1 MTRRMMAKFVKVAVV
16 LFLLPRLILAADY
29 NIDRK
34 QSERIGSYSILEFSG
49 ADVRVEVKFNDKSTL
64 IRENILLNDPACP
77 AKILSHAYRPDR
89 PGDKNRF
96 FCTSEY
102 DCTYRALTSLHAE
115 NPIIAIDV
123 RTALYDVFGQ
133 HATNLVHREI
143 QDFDLGR
150 SEIFGTWKADYN
162 LVNEMMTS
170 VTYVAHVRL
179 ADGTQWIY
187 DIDKLVSALSTLY
200 LEQKF
205 GEEGE
210 GKSTLGAIRR
220 Q

>member
-1 MTRRMMAKFVKVAVV
+1 MHNLGDSVNSIRNCTARRAAWDGMMIRRMMAKFAKVAIV

-29 NIDRK
+29 NINRE
-34 QSERIGSYSILEFSG
+34 QSERIGSHSILEFSG
-49 ADVRVEVKFNDKSTL
+49 TDVRVEVKFNDKSTL

-77 AKILSHAYRPDR
+77 VKVLSHTYRPD
-89 PGDKNRF
+89 DKNRF

-102 DCTYRALTSLHAE
+102 DCTYRASTTLHAE
-115 NPIIAIDV
+115 NPVVAIDV

-133 HATNLVHREI
+133 HATNLAHWEI

-150 SEIFGTWKADYN
+150 SEIVGVWKADYN

-179 ADGTQWIY
+179 ANGTQWIY
-187 DIDKLVSALSTLY
+187 ETDKLVSTLSTL
-200 LEQKF
+200 
-205 GEEGE
+205 
-210 GKSTLGAIRR
+210 
-220 Q
+220 